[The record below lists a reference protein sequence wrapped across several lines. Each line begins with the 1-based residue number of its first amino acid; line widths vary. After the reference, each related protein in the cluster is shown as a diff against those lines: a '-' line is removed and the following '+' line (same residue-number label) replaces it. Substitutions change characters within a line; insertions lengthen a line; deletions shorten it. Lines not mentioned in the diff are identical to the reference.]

1 MQKKVLLSLLA
12 AAPVAFTVS
21 AHQNVSMNT
30 LLSVD
35 ESAFKA
41 TDANGVAFWS
51 LGGITPEKFDGN
63 KVELQLSGDAITFNL
78 ASKWQAV
85 NGAAMPKGK
94 YQINFGDFDNCA
106 MKINGVDFKNGEV
119 YDYNGDGTFVITFS
133 QSVMEGAMVI
143 GNGSLSLQ
151 FNFDAE
157 MERLFTEELNKVKI
171 DSLTEQNPGSE
182 LYNSLK
188 EEGDEYD
195 GAVKKLEQDI
205 LSINPNEAD
214 LEGKDV
220 EKYFLDKYI
229 EYKLMDTPDNVLQ
242 QRINELLGKVNTYN
256 EQVKAENER
265 YATQNANQAT
275 LTDIQSRYDALKET
289 VDLMAGVVEAD
300 PNLES
305 VCGAALDA
313 LQTNMTN
320 LQTKINDT
328 FKDGDAVKS
337 ETIEPSAIEAI
348 NSQLATLEGDKD
360 SLGDMIAETQKDIQA
375 YKAWYAEYTKLGA
388 AQKSAIEELNTKV
401 ENDEKLKD
409 GLTQALNE
417 YVAAID
423 TIVTNTKNSL
433 KITEGQFLG
442 ASQFLE
448 KDTKNIDKGIADIN
462 AKVEAFTNFVNGQ
475 NTAYEAAQAD
485 YEAVQGKLTDAIKSI
500 DDALAAVPPTLNP
513 DDADKLKAEGNAIQE
528 QIDNMKSAIDG
539 AYGKDLSAETYGKAL
554 EDINNAIET
563 LNENIDTDKANKA
576 IADTNSKHISDVE
589 DALKK
594 LKDSTN
600 EWAKDTPF
608 VNTFDSTFAN
618 MDKAVEDYVAAVE
631 ALKTSV
637 EDDENLLAE
646 EKYILDNIAS
656 VDSIVKQ
663 VQNEYASSIANLK
676 SIETPLEAFKTAIAE
691 KEVVKDANGTPL
703 VDKNDPKYG
712 GQNKVD
718 EYQKKVDEFKSAFS
732 KLTLNLNNYNNFLN
746 DVENIGGQIN
756 AAKNTMPGEI
766 AASQSAF
773 LRNVS
778 NANNEVA
785 SAAFKEADNLYK
797 TITEEECPG
806 KADAYTDLCNLSKAR
821 TQVKEAL
828 ESADSTDE
836 TINAQDPKCQEIYDK
851 SLKLFK
857 DVQNIIANNTAYGKI
872 MSEYNTAVDAIDSAR
887 EEIKDK
893 TLQPAQDF
901 FLAQLDKLAEEV
913 GNHKTDADTAYQQ
926 MGYVAE
932 GSENDMVSEL
942 IKDTNEANDIKTNA
956 IDNEKYHAA
965 QVKLLGALNDL
976 IGDTAQKIWDSNKV
990 ESDRNIYLDRLINWK
1005 AEYEKVVNDVADAYA
1020 NGNSKSENDGFVDEI
1035 NRITEEVNK
1044 ILDENNENYNEV
1056 VASYNAE
1063 QYANAWLN
1071 NWYDKLFAAW
1081 CDAVGT
1087 FNRYS
1092 KTITN
1097 KGYQEAIGNLISS
1110 HEDIKDYY
1118 DDIIDLQTAI
1128 NAAIRTLNE
1137 SNTVID
1143 EQWLNEH
1150 INTPSQKI
1158 LDNIT
1163 TDVDDMTTKANAFAE
1178 QYYTEQHNAKMTLI
1192 TDALNT
1198 MTNAGVSEERAEAAI
1213 QPALDKLKTAERSYE
1228 AGKAAGELSVYM
1240 GARDVTSDGVV
1251 FRGIADILDE
1261 ITAASM
1267 GVDQAVKDQWESDY
1281 NAAAETLNGYYNN
1294 LTDEYTSLSEEE
1306 RAGYKAQ
1313 LDEMKK
1319 GIDTL
1324 NTNFNEKDAE
1334 GQLNSLKRYQEN
1346 LASYLKTAK
1355 GIDKAANDKNEY
1367 KVAEKAAQEKFTGLL
1382 GGTDNSLEALKAW
1395 VNGMAIEPNRDYSAI
1410 ESAIQKAKD
1419 YVASHTGSLSDSAVD
1434 AEAQSLIDAA
1444 NTAIENAYNT
1454 FYADEIAALQELMK
1468 ETKRN
1473 FNDWAAQADEEKWL
1487 EDPYKSVSDTIEG
1500 LVDTLVGNAAE
1511 DIEGLQNQEIAD
1523 FESKEAAREALLNLQ
1538 KAFCDT
1544 MVEIAGYAG
1553 QPNPAEGV
1561 LGELNAE
1568 YDEVA
1573 AQIAA
1578 LEQLLD
1584 TCDDDVKAKYGE
1596 TISNAKTALDNVKA
1610 DYIADGNNIIATGDS
1625 FINEMEGISD
1635 SLNGLADS
1643 INADKTA
1650 HEASNAAAANLQTQ
1664 LDELQ
1669 AEFDKFKSFVEGC
1682 GMWNSNEEYKQMY
1695 EEQYAPMLADL
1706 QNDLNEMQQ
1715 WLDSKKAA
1723 YALTADSTLPDAAQ
1737 FTQNLDT
1744 ELSTITR
1751 YESDYQINLAK
1762 NAISNVDKIIH
1773 EIPHANQADL
1783 EQKLADLKA
1792 KFEKLEPQGT
1802 IDTVLELTAEVK
1814 AIIADATAL
1823 ADEALENSFI
1833 WGDVNGDG
1841 DINGLDL
1848 DVLLDILSE
1857 MPSYDPEVV
1866 EHVRA
1871 DINKDGKLT
1880 LQDALMLIR
1889 IINKE
1894 IPAEVRMKMAMASP
1908 AQAVET
1914 CIQAFEAV
1922 NNGTRVVDVYLT
1934 NHVDFVGGQFV
1945 LSLPEGMQ
1953 IISEQLGERNEGM
1966 LLKSKDLS
1974 STRHSVVFI
1983 SNELK
1988 NIDGNEGIV
1997 LHLEV
2002 TGNSGDIL
2010 VYDSSFVDAEGNL
2023 YYGTDP
2029 GTTGIDGI
2037 FDSMKD
2043 GAQRVYD
2050 AAGRMLNKV
2059 QQGINIVVGRDGKAE
2074 KIYRKR

>member
-1 MQKKVLLSLLA
+1 
-12 AAPVAFTVS
+12 
-21 AHQNVSMNT
+21 
-30 LLSVD
+30 
-35 ESAFKA
+35 
-41 TDANGVAFWS
+41 
-51 LGGITPEKFDGN
+51 
-63 KVELQLSGDAITFNL
+63 
-78 ASKWQAV
+78 
-85 NGAAMPKGK
+85 
-94 YQINFGDFDNCA
+94 
-106 MKINGVDFKNGEV
+106 
-119 YDYNGDGTFVITFS
+119 
-133 QSVMEGAMVI
+133 
-143 GNGSLSLQ
+143 
-151 FNFDAE
+151 
-157 MERLFTEELNKVKI
+157 
-171 DSLTEQNPGSE
+171 
-182 LYNSLK
+182 
-188 EEGDEYD
+188 
-195 GAVKKLEQDI
+195 
-205 LSINPNEAD
+205 
-214 LEGKDV
+214 
-220 EKYFLDKYI
+220 
-229 EYKLMDTPDNVLQ
+229 
-242 QRINELLGKVNTYN
+242 
-256 EQVKAENER
+256 
-265 YATQNANQAT
+265 
-275 LTDIQSRYDALKET
+275 
-289 VDLMAGVVEAD
+289 
-300 PNLES
+300 
-305 VCGAALDA
+305 
-313 LQTNMTN
+313 
-320 LQTKINDT
+320 
-328 FKDGDAVKS
+328 
-337 ETIEPSAIEAI
+337 
-348 NSQLATLEGDKD
+348 
-360 SLGDMIAETQKDIQA
+360 
-375 YKAWYAEYTKLGA
+375 
-388 AQKSAIEELNTKV
+388 
-401 ENDEKLKD
+401 
-409 GLTQALNE
+409 
-417 YVAAID
+417 
-423 TIVTNTKNSL
+423 
-433 KITEGQFLG
+433 
-442 ASQFLE
+442 
-448 KDTKNIDKGIADIN
+448 
-462 AKVEAFTNFVNGQ
+462 
-475 NTAYEAAQAD
+475 
-485 YEAVQGKLTDAIKSI
+485 
-500 DDALAAVPPTLNP
+500 
-513 DDADKLKAEGNAIQE
+513 
-528 QIDNMKSAIDG
+528 MKSAIDG

-1669 AEFDKFKSFVEGC
+1669 SQLDAFKTFVDGC
-1682 GMWNSNEEYKQMY
+1682 GMWEDDLYK
-1695 EEQYAPMLADL
+1695 PMLEDTYKPLLADL
-1706 QNDLNEMQQ
+1706 QNDLDKMQT
-1715 WLDSKKAA
+1715 WLDAQKEA
-1723 YALTADSTLPDAAQ
+1723 YALNADSTLPDADQ
-1737 FTQNLDT
+1737 FTQNLNADIPLLAYT
-1744 ELSTITR
+1744 ES
-1751 YESDYQINLAK
+1751 SYQMGRANEAVK
-1762 NAISNVDKIIH
+1762 NASEIVH
-1773 EIPHANQADL
+1773 EMPHANQTDL
-1783 EQKLADLKA
+1783 EKKLADLQA
-1792 KFEKLEPQGT
+1792 RLADLAPAGT
-1802 IDTVLELTAEVK
+1802 IEGVAELTATVK
-1814 AIIADATAL
+1814 AIIDDATAL
-1823 ADEALENSFI
+1823 ADEAVENSI
-1833 WGDVNGDG
+1833 ITGDLDGDG
-1841 DINGLDL
+1841 EITSKDL
-1848 DVLLDILSE
+1848 NELVNLIAADTKYDDTNKVHKAANIAKSDDGNESLDIADAVALIN
-1857 MPSYDPEVV
+1857 MLMGDTPAQ
-1866 EHVRA
+1866 VRLKA
-1871 DINKDGKLT
+1871 
-1880 LQDALMLIR
+1880 
-1889 IINKE
+1889 
-1894 IPAEVRMKMAMASP
+1894 AMNAP
-1908 AQAVET
+1908 AQAPQT
-1914 CIQAFEAV
+1914 LIQAFEA
-1922 NNGTRVVDVYLT
+1922 NEGGSRFVDVYL
-1934 NHVDFVGGQFV
+1934 NNPVDFVGGQFD
-1945 LSLPEGMQ
+1945 LILPEGMQ
-1953 IISEQLGERNEGM
+1953 IVSESLGERNDDMM
-1966 LLKSKDLS
+1966 LVTNDVTGTQHRVIFLS
-1974 STRHSVVFI
+1974 Q
-1983 SNELK
+1983 EL
-1988 NIDGNEGIV
+1988 NSIDGNEGIV

-2002 TGNSGDIL
+2002 IGGSGDVHVQNAL
-2010 VYDSSFVDAEGNL
+2010 FADSNANL

-2059 QQGINIVVGRDGKAE
+2059 QQGINIVVGRDGKAN